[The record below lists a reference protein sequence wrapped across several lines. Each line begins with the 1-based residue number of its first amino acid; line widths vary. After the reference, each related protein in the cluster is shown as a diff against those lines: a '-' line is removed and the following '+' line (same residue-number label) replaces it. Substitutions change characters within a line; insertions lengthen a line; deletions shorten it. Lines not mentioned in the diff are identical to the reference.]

1 MEKTTSY
8 LRNVVST
15 CHDSCNAQILNIAGQ
30 SSRIWSNGGH
40 VSMINLHSVEIPC
53 MYWDSVETSYMA
65 ISYTGMESWKQLQI
79 YLGYSKS
86 T

>member
-1 MEKTTSY
+1 
-8 LRNVVST
+8 
-15 CHDSCNAQILNIAGQ
+15 
-30 SSRIWSNGGH
+30 
-40 VSMINLHSVEIPC
+40 MINLHSVEIPC